1 MIFELK
7 LTGGKHGMSWLTS
20 FTSLPARFGERT
32 ILTFVPVVIALLL
45 LSCASFASAKD
56 STVDSSALQ
65 RITEAESAEY
75 RGDWP
80 AAIGL
85 LTTITTQSPDNGR
98 FRLMLA
104 QARFSH
110 ADYAA
115 AASDYKI
122 ALDLNAGDP
131 ATLNY
136 MIAKCYALQK
146 NADLAMHWLKAA
158 ITLGYRN
165 LEEARADEA
174 FALLRDNP
182 EYRDLL
188 GIIDASKM
196 SRDDGWRYDIRFLSD
211 WIEKKSYH
219 PFRTD
224 TGDRYASQSVLTRHE
239 FETAVAQLTADVPTL
254 TDSRIEA
261 ELFRL
266 VASLGDGHTELAGSR
281 RRIEF
286 AMTMPLGFYV
296 FDDGLFVISAAPQY
310 RELVG
315 AKVTALDDTPTE
327 IALRKID
334 ALISHDN
341 AMWVRTMEPH
351 FLRHVPF
358 LKELGIVRDGSAVE
372 LTVQTKEGQRKMV
385 RVASDPTAPDI
396 WNILPKP
403 TGWVWIGDA
412 NRSDYQRRNGDPY
425 WWSWDSGDQIL
436 YVQYNKVIDGEKQT
450 LADFA
455 KEVADAIDQ
464 HPVSKVVIDMRNNN
478 GGNTFLNE
486 TLLQVVARSGKVN
499 RRGHLYVIIG
509 RRTFSAAMNAV
520 SYFGKYTAA
529 VFVGEPTGGKP
540 NSPGDET
547 FFTLPYSGI
556 MVNLSDRYWQGTWP
570 DDFSDWRAPDIA
582 APVTFVDYAAGR
594 DAAMEVIK
602 AQAAPK

>member
-1 MIFELK
+1 MGLELK
-7 LTGGKHGMSWLTS
+7 LTGGEHGMSSLTS
-20 FTSLPARFGERT
+20 FASLLARFGKRT
-32 ILTFVPVVIALLL
+32 ILTFVLVMIGLLS

-56 STVDSSALQ
+56 SAVDSSALQ
-65 RITEAESAEY
+65 RITEAKSAED

-80 AAIGL
+80 VAIGL

-98 FRLMLA
+98 FRFMLA
-104 QARFSH
+104 RARFNN
-110 ADYAA
+110 AEYAA

-146 NADLAMHWLKAA
+146 NADFAIHWLKAA

-165 LEEARADEA
+165 LEDARADEA
-174 FALLRDNP
+174 FALLRHNP
-182 EYRDLL
+182 EYRELL
-188 GIIDASKM
+188 GIVDTSKM

-224 TGDRYASQSVLTRHE
+224 TGDRYASQAVLTRQE
-239 FETAVAQLTADVPTL
+239 FETAVAKLISDVPTL
-254 TDSRIEA
+254 TDFRIEA

-286 AMTMPLGFYV
+286 AMTMPLGFYA
-296 FDDGLFVISAAPQY
+296 FDEGLFVISAAPQY

-315 AKVTALDDTPTE
+315 TKVTALGDTPTE

-341 AMWVRTMEPH
+341 AMWLRTMEPH

-358 LKELGIVRDGSAVE
+358 LKELGIVRDDAAVE
-372 LTVQTKEGQRKMV
+372 LTVQTKEGQRKTV

-403 TGWVWIGDA
+403 AGWFSIADA
-412 NRSDYQRRNGDPY
+412 SQSDYQRKNGDPY
-425 WWSWDSGDQIL
+425 WWNWDAGDQIL
-436 YVQYNKVIDGEKQT
+436 YVQYNKVVDGEKQS

-455 KEVADAIDQ
+455 KELADAIDQ
-464 HPVSKVVIDMRNNN
+464 HPVSKLVIDMRNNN

-486 TLLQVVARSGKVN
+486 PLLQVVARSGKVN
-499 RRGHLYVIIG
+499 REGHLYVIIG

-540 NSPGDET
+540 NAPGDET

-556 MVNLSDRYWQGTWP
+556 VVNLSDRYWQGTWP

-582 APVTFVDYAAGR
+582 VPVTFVDYAAGR
-594 DAAMEVIK
+594 DAAMEIIK
-602 AQAAPK
+602 AQAASK